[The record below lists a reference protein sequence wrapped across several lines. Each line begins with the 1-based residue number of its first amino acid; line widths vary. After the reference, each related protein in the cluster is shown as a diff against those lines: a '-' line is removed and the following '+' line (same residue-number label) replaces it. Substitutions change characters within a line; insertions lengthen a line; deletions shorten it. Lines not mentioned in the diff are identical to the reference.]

1 MMQDNWFD
9 KQCIGELVSGT
20 LSLGILMGSMLL
32 QVPQIMNI
40 LNSGSVEGLAAFSL
54 YASVIIPIT
63 FISYSVLQ
71 GNPFATWGENVFS
84 LAQNIVLVA
93 LFWRLGK
100 PAVAPSRII
109 GMTVGFALFTVGCF
123 LLPSEQQ
130 GLLPL
135 STLPLI
141 TASRV
146 PQIVANYQNGHTG
159 PLSIISFLLVLLGSS
174 ARIYTTIMQVGW
186 DLSLIANY
194 AVSALLSGVL
204 AAQVAYYS
212 SATSKKI
219 A

>member
-84 LAQNIVLVA
+84 LAQNIILVA

-100 PAVAPSRII
+100 PAVALRR
-109 GMTVGFALFTVGCF
+109 
-123 LLPSEQQ
+123 E
-130 GLLPL
+130 
-135 STLPLI
+135 
-141 TASRV
+141 
-146 PQIVANYQNGHTG
+146 G
-159 PLSIISFLLVLLGSS
+159 PEN
-174 ARIYTTIMQVGW
+174 T
-186 DLSLIANY
+186 
-194 AVSALLSGVL
+194 
-204 AAQVAYYS
+204 
-212 SATSKKI
+212 
-219 A
+219 